1 MHIHKAVLAFLLA
14 FGIAAP
20 AFAQAASGTATP
32 AIDQREQNQQKRI
45 EQGINSGS
53 LKAGEAARLEK
64 REQGLQNKEVAAKT
78 DGKVTAKERHQ
89 LNKTANRDSAEI
101 AKLKHND
108 KTNSNPPSG
117 Q

>member
-1 MHIHKAVLAFLLA
+1 MHIYKAALASLLA

-20 AFAQAASGTATP
+20 AFAQAAGTGTP
-32 AIDQREQNQQKRI
+32 VIDQREQTQQKRI
-45 EQGINSGS
+45 EQGIDSGS

-64 REQGLQNKEVAAKT
+64 REQVLQNKEAAAKA

-89 LNKTANRDSAEI
+89 LKRTEKKDSAQI

-108 KTNSNPPSG
+108 KTNPNPPSAR
-117 Q
+117 